1 MKYND
6 AVHPRCPVCR
16 ATMATDITLGRLI
29 KAVRETLAHEVSAKA
44 PIWRHGYDHAMHV
57 LRQHL
62 IRQDVL
68 ENVEQ

>member
-1 MKYND
+1 MKYD
-6 AVHPRCPVCR
+6 DETHPPCPVCN
-16 ATMATDITLGRLI
+16 ATMLTDITLGRLI
-29 KAVRETLAHEVSAKA
+29 KAVRETFAHEVSAKA

-68 ENVEQ
+68 GNVER